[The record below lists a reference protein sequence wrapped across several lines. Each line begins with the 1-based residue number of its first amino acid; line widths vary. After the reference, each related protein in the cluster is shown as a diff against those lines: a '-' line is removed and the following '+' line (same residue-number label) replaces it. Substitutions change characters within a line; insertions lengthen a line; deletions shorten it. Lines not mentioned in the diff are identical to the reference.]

1 MPNARDHSFRAPQLS
16 VLVVGYRSLRFLD
29 ACLGG
34 ALQAGADVELDVLY
48 MDCSDDGSVPWVRE
62 RFPQVRVFDFVGNLG
77 FGRANNYLADH
88 ARGRYL
94 LLLNPDTIPQGA
106 EIARLVAFAESR
118 PDAAGWGGRT
128 VYPDGSVDFGSHQGM
143 ISVSNTW
150 LAAFGLS
157 RLRPG
162 ALPIRCT
169 DVRSVDVISG
179 AFLMTTS
186 AHWRA
191 VGGFDDRFFMYAEE
205 VDLCFRLTRDG
216 RPLLVD
222 PSILLVHDGQSGDP
236 YSAQRRVGMFK
247 GNSTFARKHYGPIA
261 ANLLCLGMLVGEW
274 RRFVQYS
281 AVSAFRKSHRARA
294 LRAQARE
301 LILRTCDW
309 WLGWR

>member
-1 MPNARDHSFRAPQLS
+1 
-16 VLVVGYRSLRFLD
+16 
-29 ACLGG
+29 
-34 ALQAGADVELDVLY
+34 
-48 MDCSDDGSVPWVRE
+48 
-62 RFPQVRVFDFVGNLG
+62 
-77 FGRANNYLADH
+77 
-88 ARGRYL
+88 
-94 LLLNPDTIPQGA
+94 
-106 EIARLVAFAESR
+106 
-118 PDAAGWGGRT
+118 
-128 VYPDGSVDFGSHQGM
+128 
-143 ISVSNTW
+143 
-150 LAAFGLS
+150 
-157 RLRPG
+157 
-162 ALPIRCT
+162 
-169 DVRSVDVISG
+169 
-179 AFLMTTS
+179 MTTS